1 MFKFSLP
8 RSISVLNE
16 NVYGWLFIFQWQIN
30 CLIQD
35 QSFQRPQRF
44 FMLIVYCQASTL
56 YLMIQKSKKKM
67 KKKVHFKT
75 SKSVDQERCN
85 IHLTVLLTEL
95 KNIFIKIHSY

>member
-56 YLMIQKSKKKM
+56 YLMIQKSKKKL
-67 KKKVHFKT
+67 KKMSILKLPRVWTKKDATF
-75 SKSVDQERCN
+75 
-85 IHLTVLLTEL
+85 ILTVLLTEL
-95 KNIFIKIHSY
+95 KTFL